1 MADKLA
7 VIQTEKTIEELEK
20 LDEQLND
27 TIGAFKEL
35 VGVANTASNLF
46 AKGTPKEYVEG
57 LKQNEKLTKSI
68 TNFNKELIAVE
79 EKKTRLLISEQRLL
93 TEKNKTENQQIRN
106 KQLLSREEE
115 RINKLREKEIQRLQ
129 AAEQLYS
136 KLEVKLKTLQNEYKQ
151 LATKKEIG
159 IKLTEREEQS
169 MNRLHARIEKYDK
182 ALKAVDASMG
192 KHQRNV
198 GNYASA
204 FNPLQN
210 SINQLTREAPA
221 FANSVQTGFMA
232 ISNNL
237 PIFFDSISSIMKQN
251 KELQAQGQK
260 TKSVLGQLAGAF
272 LSWNTALSVGVTL
285 LTMYG
290 ADIWKWAKSLFS
302 GKEAIDKMAE
312 SQKTL
317 NEAFKSS
324 DYKKAVRDVSEMKNI
339 FDLAKEGV
347 INKDKALKKYNDS
360 LGKVMGTAK
369 NLNEAEQI
377 LTKNADNY
385 IKATL
390 YKAAANLALDKAA
403 EEMMKAEMA
412 RQKTAKERMN
422 EKNFFTIGWAFLDDD
437 GGGNAAAQH
446 AQSLRERV
454 EKEKKEEEDSF
465 KESAKRITDIAKE
478 FTKKSAIFGKGL
490 DLDIGVKDNK
500 DKKKDDLSKEQRD
513 AIDRLQAQRDN
524 KLAELEEKRGEI
536 GEKAYQEG
544 RIKVIKE
551 YATAIQ
557 NLLKGNSAKEQKI
570 KGQVRLKAAQELQ
583 KANKEIYDYEAK
595 SLEALSKLRLEA
607 LQNQKAEYEK
617 NEYGTETEK
626 LSNLM
631 VTNALIID
639 ETEKFYNERIAL
651 AKKYKQ
657 DYESIEEEKDNKI
670 TSLNLQSDDYR
681 RKMPDAVISDLE
693 AQQKKFETLQSI
705 SKEEQKQAIL
715 NDNSFSASQKE
726 YLLKALELDIQRKI
740 NDEKIKS
747 LKLEEAEL
755 LSIEERT
762 NAQEE
767 RLLQI
772 KASIAKTEADNT
784 SNQREKNQLDTDYI
798 LQKFSAIKETM
809 TKGFRNL
816 GLDSVADEFSAMFN
830 AISAN
835 ADKFGKK
842 FENDAEKW
850 KAIAESAVNII
861 TGFGKQLI
869 QEQTE
874 QNIASINE
882 EMEAQRSRTEMELG
896 FIDSRL
902 EALNRLSVLTADQIA
917 ERNALED
924 EAMVI
929 KEQQAQREKMMEA
942 QKARAKQRASAQ
954 QVLIDA
960 AAAAAKTLA
969 EWGVPF
975 GLAPAGI
982 ALAFGALQAGLIMS
996 KDPVPHYFVGRKG
1009 GREEIAWTQERGA
1022 EMITDKKGN
1031 IKTLGSNRGQVL
1043 TKLDE
1048 GDIVY
1053 TASETKG
1060 ILNNL
1065 QDVPVAGDNVFKK
1078 LAMRNVTPVTI
1089 VNEKIDYDKLASK
1102 IGEQQDRVMRKYD
1115 KTSVFELNGYI
1126 YTQKGGQIPVAVSRV
1141 KKTKNIIKIRGNERD

>member
-1 MADKLA
+1 MANELA
-7 VIQTEKTIEELEK
+7 VIQTEKTIEELKK

-27 TIGAFKEL
+27 TIDAFKEL

-93 TEKNKTENQQIRN
+93 TEKSKTENQQIRN

-237 PIFFDSISSIMKQN
+237 PVFFDSISSIMKQN

-390 YKAAANLALDKAA
+390 YKAAANLALDKASEA
-403 EEMMKAEMA
+403 MIKAELA
-412 RQKTAKERMN
+412 RQKKVEDRMKEDG
-422 EKNFFTIGWAFLDDD
+422 FFSGFAMLGDD
-437 GGGNAAAQH
+437 GSGSASANYMKTR
-446 AQSLRERV
+446 REKLSNER
-454 EKEKKEEEDSF
+454 KKEIEEAEKD
-465 KESAKRITDIAKE
+465 AKAQEDIAKQ
-478 FTKKSAIFGKGL
+478 FLKNAANYGKGL

-617 NEYGTETEK
+617 NEYGTETER

-639 ETEKFYNERIAL
+639 ETEKFYNERVAL

-670 TSLNLQSDDYR
+670 TSLNLQNDDYR

-726 YLLKALELDIQRKI
+726 YLLKSLELDIQRKI

-767 RLLQI
+767 KLLQI

-784 SNQREKNQLDTDYI
+784 SNQREKNQLETDYI

-830 AISAN
+830 AISTN

-902 EALNRLSVLTADQIA
+902 DALNRLSVLTADQIA

-969 EWGVPF
+969 EWGVPA
-975 GLAPAGI
+975 GLIPAGI
-982 ALAFGALQAGLIMS
+982 ALSFGALQAGLIMS

>member
-159 IKLTEREEQS
+159 IKLTDREEQS

-192 KHQRNV
+192 KYQRNV
-198 GNYASA
+198 GNYSSA

-237 PIFFDSISSIMKQN
+237 PVFFDAISSITKQN
-251 KELQAQGQK
+251 SVLQAQGQK
-260 TKSVLGQLAGAF
+260 TTGVLRQLGRAF
-272 LSWNTALSVGVTL
+272 FSWNTALSVGVTL

-302 GKEAIDKMAE
+302 GKEAVDKMAE
-312 SQKTL
+312 SQKKL
-317 NEAFKSS
+317 NEAFESS
-324 DYKKAVRDVSEMKNI
+324 DYQKAIKDVISMKNALQ
-339 FDLAKEGV
+339 DAKNGTRDK
-347 INKDKALKKYNDS
+347 NKVLKEYNET
-360 LGKVMGTAK
+360 LGKVWGSANNLTEAENALAK
-369 NLNEAEQI
+369 NSE
-377 LTKNADNY
+377 NY
-385 IKATL
+385 VKAML
-390 YKAAANLALDKAA
+390 YRAAATSALDEVAKTVAKR
-403 EEMMKAEMA
+403 MKAQ
-412 RQKTAKERMN
+412 QKTEEEYANETPTMISSFFAQIGQTADVVNDIQKNSGKYAKE
-422 EKNFFTIGWAFLDDD
+422 KVVKGL
-437 GGGNAAAQH
+437 
-446 AQSLRERV
+446 
-454 EKEKKEEEDSF
+454 KKEEDEQLNVY
-465 KESAKRITDIAKE
+465 KHLE
-478 FTKKSAIFGKGL
+478 AISNKFGKGMNL
-490 DLDIGVKDNK
+490 DGISDKKDKK

-670 TSLNLQSDDYR
+670 TSLNLQNDDYR

-755 LSIEERT
+755 LSVEERT

-1031 IKTLGSNRGQVL
+1031 IKTLGSNNGQVL

-1102 IGEQQDRVMRKYD
+1102 IGEQQDRVLRKYD

-1141 KKTKNIIKIRGNERD
+1141 KKNKNIIKIRGNERD

>member
-237 PIFFDSISSIMKQN
+237 PVFFDSISSIMKQN

-390 YKAAANLALDKAA
+390 YKAAANLALDKASEA
-403 EEMMKAEMA
+403 MIKAELA
-412 RQKTAKERMN
+412 RQKKVEDRIKEDG
-422 EKNFFTIGWAFLDDD
+422 FFSGFAMLGDD
-437 GGGNAAAQH
+437 GSGSASANYMKTR
-446 AQSLRERV
+446 REKLSNER
-454 EKEKKEEEDSF
+454 KKEIEEAEKD
-465 KESAKRITDIAKE
+465 AKAQEDIAKQ
-478 FTKKSAIFGKGL
+478 FLKNAANYGKGL

-536 GEKAYQEG
+536 SEKAYQEG

-557 NLLKGNSAKEQKI
+557 NRLKGNSAKEQKI

-617 NEYGTETEK
+617 NEYGTETER

-969 EWGVPF
+969 EWGVPA
-975 GLAPAGI
+975 GLIPAGI
-982 ALAFGALQAGLIMS
+982 ALSFGALQAGLIMS

-1141 KKTKNIIKIRGNERD
+1141 KKTKNIIKIKGNERD

>member
-79 EKKTRLLISEQRLL
+79 EKKTQLLISEQRLL

-377 LTKNADNY
+377 LTQNADNY

-390 YKAAANLALDKAA
+390 YKAAANLALDKASEA
-403 EEMMKAEMA
+403 MIKAELA
-412 RQKTAKERMN
+412 RQKKVEDRMKEDG
-422 EKNFFTIGWAFLDDD
+422 FFSGFAMLGDD
-437 GGGNAAAQH
+437 GSGSASANYMKTR
-446 AQSLRERV
+446 REKLSNER
-454 EKEKKEEEDSF
+454 KKEIEEAEKD
-465 KESAKRITDIAKE
+465 AKAQEDIAKQ
-478 FTKKSAIFGKGL
+478 FLKNAANFGKGL

-617 NEYGTETEK
+617 NEYGTETER

-693 AQQKKFETLQSI
+693 AQQKKFETLQFI

-755 LSIEERT
+755 LSVEERT

-772 KASIAKTEADNT
+772 KANIAKTEADNT
-784 SNQREKNQLDTDYI
+784 SNQREKNQLETDYI

-830 AISAN
+830 AISVN

-969 EWGVPF
+969 EWGVPA
-975 GLAPAGI
+975 GLIPAGI
-982 ALAFGALQAGLIMS
+982 ALSFGALQAGLIMS

-1009 GREEIAWTQERGA
+1009 GREEIAWTQEQGA

-1031 IKTLGSNRGQVL
+1031 IKTLGSNNGQVL

-1053 TASETKG
+1053 TAFETRG

-1078 LAMRNVTPVTI
+1078 LAMRNITPVTI

-1141 KKTKNIIKIRGNERD
+1141 KKNKNIIKIRGNERD

>member
-1 MADKLA
+1 MANELA
-7 VIQTEKTIEELEK
+7 VIQTEKTIEELKK

-27 TIGAFKEL
+27 TIDAFKDL

-237 PIFFDSISSIMKQN
+237 PVFFDSISSIMKQN

-390 YKAAANLALDKAA
+390 YKAAANLALDKASEA
-403 EEMMKAEMA
+403 MIKAELA
-412 RQKTAKERMN
+412 RQKKVEDRMKEDG
-422 EKNFFTIGWAFLDDD
+422 FFSGFAMLGDD
-437 GGGNAAAQH
+437 GSGSASANYMKTR
-446 AQSLRERV
+446 REKLSNER
-454 EKEKKEEEDSF
+454 KKEIEEAEKD
-465 KESAKRITDIAKE
+465 AKAQEDIAKQ
-478 FTKKSAIFGKGL
+478 FLKNAANYGKGL

-617 NEYGTETEK
+617 NEYGTETER

-670 TSLNLQSDDYR
+670 TSLNLQNDDYR

-726 YLLKALELDIQRKI
+726 YLLKSLELDIQRKI

-755 LSIEERT
+755 LSVEERT

-969 EWGVPF
+969 EWGVPA
-975 GLAPAGI
+975 GLIPAGI
-982 ALAFGALQAGLIMS
+982 ALSFGALQAGLIMS

-1078 LAMRNVTPVTI
+1078 LAMRNITPVTI

-1126 YTQKGGQIPVAVSRV
+1126 YTQKGGQIPVVVSRV
-1141 KKTKNIIKIRGNERD
+1141 KKNKNIIKIKGNERD

>member
-390 YKAAANLALDKAA
+390 YKAAANLALDKASEA
-403 EEMMKAEMA
+403 MIKAELA
-412 RQKTAKERMN
+412 RQKKVEDRMKEDG
-422 EKNFFTIGWAFLDDD
+422 FFSGFAMLGDD
-437 GGGNAAAQH
+437 GSGSASANYMKTR
-446 AQSLRERV
+446 REKLSNER
-454 EKEKKEEEDSF
+454 KKEIEEAEKD
-465 KESAKRITDIAKE
+465 AKAQEDIAKQ
-478 FTKKSAIFGKGL
+478 FLKNAANYGKGL

-617 NEYGTETEK
+617 NEYGTETER

-670 TSLNLQSDDYR
+670 TSLNLQNDDYR

-726 YLLKALELDIQRKI
+726 YLLKSLELDIQRKI

-755 LSIEERT
+755 LSVEERT

-772 KASIAKTEADNT
+772 KANIAKTEADNT
-784 SNQREKNQLDTDYI
+784 SNQREKNQLETDYV

-902 EALNRLSVLTADQIA
+902 DALNRLSVLTADQIA

-969 EWGVPF
+969 EWGVPA
-975 GLAPAGI
+975 GLIPAGI
-982 ALAFGALQAGLIMS
+982 ALSFGALQAGLIMS

-1141 KKTKNIIKIRGNERD
+1141 KKNKNIIKIKGNERD

>member
-1 MADKLA
+1 MANELA
-7 VIQTEKTIEELEK
+7 VIQAEKTIEELKK

-46 AKGTPKEYVEG
+46 AKGTPKEYIEG

-79 EKKTRLLISEQRLL
+79 EKKTQLLISEQRLL

-237 PIFFDSISSIMKQN
+237 PVFFDSISSIMKQN

-390 YKAAANLALDKAA
+390 YKAAANLALDKASEA
-403 EEMMKAEMA
+403 MIKAELA
-412 RQKTAKERMN
+412 RQKKVEDRMKEDG
-422 EKNFFTIGWAFLDDD
+422 FFSGFAMLGDD
-437 GGGNAAAQH
+437 GSGSASANYMKTR
-446 AQSLRERV
+446 REKLSNER
-454 EKEKKEEEDSF
+454 KKEIEEAEKD
-465 KESAKRITDIAKE
+465 AKAQEDIAKQ
-478 FTKKSAIFGKGL
+478 FLKNAANYGKGL

-617 NEYGTETEK
+617 NEYGTETER

-670 TSLNLQSDDYR
+670 TSLNLQNDDYR

-772 KASIAKTEADNT
+772 KANIAKTEADNT
-784 SNQREKNQLDTDYI
+784 SNQREKNQLETDYV

-902 EALNRLSVLTADQIA
+902 DALNRLSVLTADQIA

-969 EWGVPF
+969 EWGIPF

-1031 IKTLGSNRGQVL
+1031 IKTLGSNNGQVL

-1078 LAMRNVTPVTI
+1078 LAMRNLTPVTI

-1141 KKTKNIIKIRGNERD
+1141 KKNKNIIKIKGNERD

>member
-390 YKAAANLALDKAA
+390 YKAAANLALDKASEA
-403 EEMMKAEMA
+403 MIKAELA
-412 RQKTAKERMN
+412 RQKKVEDRMKEDG
-422 EKNFFTIGWAFLDDD
+422 FFSGFAMLGDD
-437 GGGNAAAQH
+437 GSGSASANYMKTR
-446 AQSLRERV
+446 REKLSNER
-454 EKEKKEEEDSF
+454 KKEIEEAEKD
-465 KESAKRITDIAKE
+465 AKAQEDIAKQ
-478 FTKKSAIFGKGL
+478 FLKNAANFGKGL

-570 KGQVRLKAAQELQ
+570 KGQVRLKAVQELQ

-617 NEYGTETEK
+617 NEYGTETER

-726 YLLKALELDIQRKI
+726 YLLKSLELDIQRKI

-755 LSIEERT
+755 LSVEERT

-772 KASIAKTEADNT
+772 KANIAKTEADNT
-784 SNQREKNQLDTDYI
+784 SNQREKNQLETDYI

-816 GLDSVADEFSAMFN
+816 GLDSFADEFSAMFN

-874 QNIASINE
+874 QNITSINE

-902 EALNRLSVLTADQIA
+902 DALNRLSVLTADQIA

-969 EWGVPF
+969 EWGVPA
-975 GLAPAGI
+975 GLIPAGI
-982 ALAFGALQAGLIMS
+982 ALSFGALQAGLIMS

-1031 IKTLGSNRGQVL
+1031 IKTLGSNNGQVL

-1078 LAMRNVTPVTI
+1078 LAMRNITPVTI

-1141 KKTKNIIKIRGNERD
+1141 KKNKNIIKIKGNERD

>member
-93 TEKNKTENQQIRN
+93 TEKSKTENQQIRN

-237 PIFFDSISSIMKQN
+237 PVFFDSISSIMKQN

-390 YKAAANLALDKAA
+390 YKAAANLALDKASEA
-403 EEMMKAEMA
+403 MIKAELA
-412 RQKTAKERMN
+412 RQKKVEDRMKEDG
-422 EKNFFTIGWAFLDDD
+422 FFSGFAMLGDD
-437 GGGNAAAQH
+437 GSGSASANYMKTR
-446 AQSLRERV
+446 REKLSNER
-454 EKEKKEEEDSF
+454 KKEIEEAEKD
-465 KESAKRITDIAKE
+465 AKAQEDIAKQ
-478 FTKKSAIFGKGL
+478 FLKNAANYGKGL

-617 NEYGTETEK
+617 NEYGTETER

-670 TSLNLQSDDYR
+670 TSLNLQNDDYR

-726 YLLKALELDIQRKI
+726 YLLKSLELDIQRKI

-767 RLLQI
+767 KLLQI

-902 EALNRLSVLTADQIA
+902 DALNRLSVLTADQIA

-969 EWGVPF
+969 EWGVPA
-975 GLAPAGI
+975 GLIPAGI
-982 ALAFGALQAGLIMS
+982 ALSFGALQAGLIMS

-1141 KKTKNIIKIRGNERD
+1141 KKNKNIIKIRGNERD

>member
-35 VGVANTASNLF
+35 VDVANTASNLF

-93 TEKNKTENQQIRN
+93 TEKSKTENQQIRN

-237 PIFFDSISSIMKQN
+237 PVFFDSISSIMKQN

-390 YKAAANLALDKAA
+390 YKAAANLALDKASEA
-403 EEMMKAEMA
+403 MIKAELA
-412 RQKTAKERMN
+412 RQKKVEDRMKEDG
-422 EKNFFTIGWAFLDDD
+422 FFSGFAMLGDD
-437 GGGNAAAQH
+437 GSGSASANYMKTR
-446 AQSLRERV
+446 REKLSNER
-454 EKEKKEEEDSF
+454 KKEIEEAEKD
-465 KESAKRITDIAKE
+465 AKAQEDIAKQ
-478 FTKKSAIFGKGL
+478 FLKNAANYGKGL

-617 NEYGTETEK
+617 NEYGTETER

-670 TSLNLQSDDYR
+670 TSLNLQNDDYR

-726 YLLKALELDIQRKI
+726 YLLKSLELDIQRKI

-767 RLLQI
+767 KLLQI

-902 EALNRLSVLTADQIA
+902 DALNRLSVLTADQIA

-969 EWGVPF
+969 EWGVPA
-975 GLAPAGI
+975 GLIPAGI
-982 ALAFGALQAGLIMS
+982 ALSFGALQAGLIMS

-1141 KKTKNIIKIRGNERD
+1141 KKNKNIIKIRGNERD

>member
-1 MADKLA
+1 MANELA
-7 VIQTEKTIEELEK
+7 VIQTEKTIEELKK

-27 TIGAFKEL
+27 TIDAFKEL

-93 TEKNKTENQQIRN
+93 TEKSKTENQQIRN

-237 PIFFDSISSIMKQN
+237 PVFFDSISSIMKQN

-390 YKAAANLALDKAA
+390 YKAAANLALDKASEA
-403 EEMMKAEMA
+403 MIKAELA
-412 RQKTAKERMN
+412 RQKKVEDRMKEDG
-422 EKNFFTIGWAFLDDD
+422 FFSGFAMLGDD
-437 GGGNAAAQH
+437 GSGSASANYMKTR
-446 AQSLRERV
+446 REKLSNER
-454 EKEKKEEEDSF
+454 KKEIEEAEKD
-465 KESAKRITDIAKE
+465 AKAQEDIAKQ
-478 FTKKSAIFGKGL
+478 FLKNAANYGKGL

-617 NEYGTETEK
+617 NEYGTETER

-670 TSLNLQSDDYR
+670 TSLNLQNDDYR

-726 YLLKALELDIQRKI
+726 YLLKSLELDIQRKI

-767 RLLQI
+767 KLLQI

-784 SNQREKNQLDTDYI
+784 SNQREKNQLETDYI
-798 LQKFSAIKETM
+798 IQKFSAIKETM

-902 EALNRLSVLTADQIA
+902 DALNRLSVLTADQIA

-969 EWGVPF
+969 EWGVPA
-975 GLAPAGI
+975 GLIPAGI
-982 ALAFGALQAGLIMS
+982 ALSFGALQAGLIMS

-1115 KTSVFELNGYI
+1115 KASVFELNGYI

-1141 KKTKNIIKIRGNERD
+1141 KKTKNIIKIKGNERD

>member
-237 PIFFDSISSIMKQN
+237 PVFFDSISSIMKQN

-390 YKAAANLALDKAA
+390 YKAAANLALDKASEA
-403 EEMMKAEMA
+403 MIKAELA
-412 RQKTAKERMN
+412 RQKKVEDRMKEDG
-422 EKNFFTIGWAFLDDD
+422 FFSGFAMLGDD
-437 GGGNAAAQH
+437 GSGSASANYMKTR
-446 AQSLRERV
+446 REKLSNER
-454 EKEKKEEEDSF
+454 KKEIEEAEKD
-465 KESAKRITDIAKE
+465 AKAQEDIAKQ
-478 FTKKSAIFGKGL
+478 FLKNAANYGKGL

-536 GEKAYQEG
+536 SEKAYQEG

-617 NEYGTETEK
+617 NEYGTETER

-670 TSLNLQSDDYR
+670 TSLNLQNDDYR

-715 NDNSFSASQKE
+715 NDNSLSASQKE

-902 EALNRLSVLTADQIA
+902 DALNRLSVLTADQIA

-969 EWGVPF
+969 EWGVPA
-975 GLAPAGI
+975 GLIPAGI
-982 ALAFGALQAGLIMS
+982 ALSFGALQAGLIMS

-1141 KKTKNIIKIRGNERD
+1141 KKTKNIIKIKGNERD

>member
-198 GNYASA
+198 GNYSSA

-390 YKAAANLALDKAA
+390 YKAAANLALDKASEA
-403 EEMMKAEMA
+403 MIKAELA
-412 RQKTAKERMN
+412 RQKKVEDRMKEDG
-422 EKNFFTIGWAFLDDD
+422 FFSGFAMLGDD
-437 GGGNAAAQH
+437 GSGSASANYMKTR
-446 AQSLRERV
+446 REKLSNER
-454 EKEKKEEEDSF
+454 KKEIEEAEKD
-465 KESAKRITDIAKE
+465 AKAQEDIAKR
-478 FTKKSAIFGKGL
+478 FLKNAANFGKGL

-617 NEYGTETEK
+617 NEYGTETER

-651 AKKYKQ
+651 AKKYRQ

-670 TSLNLQSDDYR
+670 TSLNLQNDDYR

-726 YLLKALELDIQRKI
+726 YLLKSLELDIQRKI

-767 RLLQI
+767 KLLQI

-969 EWGVPF
+969 EWGVPA
-975 GLAPAGI
+975 GLIPAGI
-982 ALAFGALQAGLIMS
+982 ALSFGALQAGLIMS

-1031 IKTLGSNRGQVL
+1031 IKTLGSNNGQVL

-1078 LAMRNVTPVTI
+1078 LAMRNITPVTI
-1089 VNEKIDYDKLASK
+1089 VNEKIDYDKLATK

-1141 KKTKNIIKIRGNERD
+1141 KKNKNIIKIRGNERD

>member
-93 TEKNKTENQQIRN
+93 TEKSKTENQQIRN

-237 PIFFDSISSIMKQN
+237 PVFFDSISSIMKQN

-390 YKAAANLALDKAA
+390 YKAAANLALDKASEA
-403 EEMMKAEMA
+403 MIKAELA
-412 RQKTAKERMN
+412 RQKKVEDRMKEDG
-422 EKNFFTIGWAFLDDD
+422 FFSGFAMLGDD
-437 GGGNAAAQH
+437 GSGSASANYMKTR
-446 AQSLRERV
+446 REKLSNER
-454 EKEKKEEEDSF
+454 KKEIEEAEKD
-465 KESAKRITDIAKE
+465 AKAQEDIAKQ
-478 FTKKSAIFGKGL
+478 FLKNAANYGKGL

-617 NEYGTETEK
+617 NEYGTETER

-670 TSLNLQSDDYR
+670 TSLNLQNDDYR

-726 YLLKALELDIQRKI
+726 YLLKSLELDIQRKI

-767 RLLQI
+767 KLLQI

-902 EALNRLSVLTADQIA
+902 DALNRLSVLTADQIA

-969 EWGVPF
+969 EWGVPA
-975 GLAPAGI
+975 GLIPAGI
-982 ALAFGALQAGLIMS
+982 ALSFGALQAGLIMS

-1141 KKTKNIIKIRGNERD
+1141 KKTKNTIKIKGNERD

>member
-1 MADKLA
+1 MANELA
-7 VIQTEKTIEELEK
+7 VIQAEKTIEELKK

-46 AKGTPKEYVEG
+46 AKGTPKEYIEG

-79 EKKTRLLISEQRLL
+79 EKKTQLLISEQRLL

-237 PIFFDSISSIMKQN
+237 PVFFDSISSIMKQN

-390 YKAAANLALDKAA
+390 YKAAANLALDKASEA
-403 EEMMKAEMA
+403 MIKAELA
-412 RQKTAKERMN
+412 RQKKVEDRMKEDG
-422 EKNFFTIGWAFLDDD
+422 FFSGFAMLGDD
-437 GGGNAAAQH
+437 GSGSASANYMKTR
-446 AQSLRERV
+446 REKLSNER
-454 EKEKKEEEDSF
+454 KKEIEEAEKD
-465 KESAKRITDIAKE
+465 AKAQEDIAKQ
-478 FTKKSAIFGKGL
+478 FLKNAANYGKGL

-617 NEYGTETEK
+617 NEYGTETER

-670 TSLNLQSDDYR
+670 TSLNLQNDDYR

-772 KASIAKTEADNT
+772 KANIAKTEADNT
-784 SNQREKNQLDTDYI
+784 SNQREKNQLETDYV

-902 EALNRLSVLTADQIA
+902 DALNRLSVLTADQIA

-969 EWGVPF
+969 EWGIPF

-1031 IKTLGSNRGQVL
+1031 IKTLGSNNGQVL

-1141 KKTKNIIKIRGNERD
+1141 KKNKNIIKIKGNERD

>member
-46 AKGTPKEYVEG
+46 AKGTPKEYIEG

-237 PIFFDSISSIMKQN
+237 PVFFDSISSIMKQN

-390 YKAAANLALDKAA
+390 YKAAANLALDKASEA
-403 EEMMKAEMA
+403 MIKAELA
-412 RQKTAKERMN
+412 RQKKVEDRMKEDG
-422 EKNFFTIGWAFLDDD
+422 FFSGFAMLGDD
-437 GGGNAAAQH
+437 GSGSASANYMKTR
-446 AQSLRERV
+446 REKLSNER
-454 EKEKKEEEDSF
+454 KKEIEEAEKD
-465 KESAKRITDIAKE
+465 AKAQEDIAKQ
-478 FTKKSAIFGKGL
+478 FLKNAANYGKGL

-617 NEYGTETEK
+617 NEYGTETER

-631 VTNALIID
+631 VTNALIVD

-726 YLLKALELDIQRKI
+726 YLLKSLELDIQRKI

-755 LSIEERT
+755 FSIEERT

-902 EALNRLSVLTADQIA
+902 DALNRLSVLTADQIA

-969 EWGVPF
+969 EWGVPA
-975 GLAPAGI
+975 GLIPAGI
-982 ALAFGALQAGLIMS
+982 ALSFGALQAGLIMS

-1115 KTSVFELNGYI
+1115 KTSVFELNGFI

-1141 KKTKNIIKIRGNERD
+1141 KKTKNIIKIKGNERN